1 MTSES
6 SVALARKSLVET
18 LRLRIAIRS
27 QAAIIQV
34 INTVINT
41 EAVVPTTVIA
51 DRQMRPRA
59 DRAGS
64 AQGITDV
71 SMIKAAEVSA
81 LNPAQSADMS
91 VKTLNIAPDMTP
103 AETSNMTS
111 TEASDMG
118 SAKAAAQVAAATKA
132 SPPRHCV
139 RAHETAGE
147 CCCDQENYHSS

>member
-27 QAAIIQV
+27 QASIVQ
-34 INTVINT
+34 VINT

-81 LNPAQSADMS
+81 LNPAHSADMS

>member
-27 QAAIIQV
+27 PAAIIQV

-71 SMIKAAEVSA
+71 SMIKAAEVST
-81 LNPAQSADMS
+81 P
-91 VKTLNIAPDMTP
+91 NIPPDMPP

-132 SPPRHCV
+132 SPTRHCV

>member
-27 QAAIIQV
+27 QASIVQ
-34 INTVINT
+34 VINT

-81 LNPAQSADMS
+81 LNPAHSADMS

-132 SPPRHCV
+132 SPTRHCV

-147 CCCDQENYHSS
+147 CCCDQENYDSS

>member
-27 QAAIIQV
+27 QASIVQ
-34 INTVINT
+34 VINT

-132 SPPRHCV
+132 SPTRHCV

-147 CCCDQENYHSS
+147 CCCDQENYDSS

>member
-27 QAAIIQV
+27 QASIVQ
-34 INTVINT
+34 VINT

-132 SPPRHCV
+132 SPTRHCV

>member
-27 QAAIIQV
+27 QASIVQ
-34 INTVINT
+34 VINT

-59 DRAGS
+59 DHAGS

-81 LNPAQSADMS
+81 LNPAHSADMS

-132 SPPRHCV
+132 SPTRHCV

-147 CCCDQENYHSS
+147 CCCDQENYDSS

>member
-27 QAAIIQV
+27 QASIVQ
-34 INTVINT
+34 VINT

-81 LNPAQSADMS
+81 LNPAHSADMS

-132 SPPRHCV
+132 SPPRHGV